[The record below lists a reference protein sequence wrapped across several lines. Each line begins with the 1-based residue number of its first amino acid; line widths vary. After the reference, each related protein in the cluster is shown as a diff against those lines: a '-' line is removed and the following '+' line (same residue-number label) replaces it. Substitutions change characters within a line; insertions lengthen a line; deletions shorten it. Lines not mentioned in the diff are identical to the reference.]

1 MFLLSSKAGGVGLNL
16 VCASRLIMFDINW
29 NPATDR
35 QAMARVWRD
44 GQKRTGM
51 IYRLISTDTIE
62 EQIYQRQLLK
72 NDLSLTVVDNLD
84 ISKSFSAD
92 ELKLLFSFSHSE
104 TCHTYKLMHA
114 NGSAHTSRHLH
125 PPFRSIG
132 KIDPVLVACCSH
144 ISFMFHNQ

>member
-1 MFLLSSKAGGVGLNL
+1 
-16 VCASRLIMFDINW
+16 MFDINW

-72 NDLSLTVVDNLD
+72 T
-84 ISKSFSAD
+84 
-92 ELKLLFSFSHSE
+92 
-104 TCHTYKLMHA
+104 T
-114 NGSAHTSRHLH
+114 
-125 PPFRSIG
+125 
-132 KIDPVLVACCSH
+132 
-144 ISFMFHNQ
+144 FH